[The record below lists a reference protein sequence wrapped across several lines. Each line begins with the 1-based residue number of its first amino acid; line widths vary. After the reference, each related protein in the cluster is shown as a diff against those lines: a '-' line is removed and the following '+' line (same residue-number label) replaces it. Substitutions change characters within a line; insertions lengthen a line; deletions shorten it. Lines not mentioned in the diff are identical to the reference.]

1 MGAQGRLWVSNLDGF
16 DIWRSYFWVWQR
28 PFGILHEMFFIMYG
42 ENGGPCLTFTLYV
55 SGPSEFSVPIQTFLY
70 RPCQTV
76 PVGAWQASSTI
87 SKTCQTRQ
95 RPVSSIFICPR
106 SPPCLSSRVR
116 DLLAEAGSQHL
127 FFTLAQSNASA
138 PLIPKVFDAFRHV
151 GYCSEKIGTPPVRPC
166 NPLLETDIE
175 SVASAV

>member
-76 PVGAWQASSTI
+76 PVGAWQHRQPFQKFAKPGSDPFLRFSSAREVHLVYQAGCAMFWQ
-87 SKTCQTRQ
+87 K
-95 RPVSSIFICPR
+95 PVLNSS
-106 SPPCLSSRVR
+106 SLSLRVMHR
-116 DLLAEAGSQHL
+116 LLS
-127 FFTLAQSNASA
+127 FPKFSTPSA
-138 PLIPKVFDAFRHV
+138 
-151 GYCSEKIGTPPVRPC
+151 T
-166 NPLLETDIE
+166 
-175 SVASAV
+175 